1 MQNLKTK
8 LTSRKFL
15 IAAAGV
21 VSGIVLIAN
30 GSVTEGVTSII
41 ASVVAYLAAE
51 GLVDMAA
58 VKKTVGKSEE
68 IKDYIDC
75 GEVTEP
81 VTEDKIRNQVIH
93 TLEEQYGA
101 ADDDDDCG
109 MTE

>member
-21 VSGIVLIAN
+21 ISGIVLLVN
-30 GSVTEGVTSII
+30 GNVTEGVTSII

-58 VKKTVGKSEE
+58 VKKTVAQAESVADKM
-68 IKDYIDC
+68 DD
-75 GEVTEP
+75 
-81 VTEDKIRNQVIH
+81 EDV
-93 TLEEQYGA
+93 G
-101 ADDDDDCG
+101 G
-109 MTE
+109 MTD

>member
-1 MQNLKTK
+1 MTNLKSK

-30 GSVTEGVTSII
+30 GNTTEGVTSII

-58 VKKTVGKSEE
+58 VKKTVEQAETVADKMDETSNTNVIGF
-68 IKDYIDC
+68 
-75 GEVTEP
+75 VTASP
-81 VTEDKIRNQVIH
+81 VDDED
-93 TLEEQYGA
+93 G
-101 ADDDDDCG
+101 CG
-109 MTE
+109 MTD

>member
-15 IAAAGV
+15 IAAA
-21 VSGIVLIAN
+21 
-30 GSVTEGVTSII
+30 GVTSII

-58 VKKTVGKSEE
+58 VKKTVAQAESVADKMDEGSTANA
-68 IKDYIDC
+68 I
-75 GEVTEP
+75 GFVTATP
-81 VTEDKIRNQVIH
+81 VDDED
-93 TLEEQYGA
+93 G
-101 ADDDDDCG
+101 CG

>member
-30 GSVTEGVTSII
+30 GNVTEGVTSII

-58 VKKTVGKSEE
+58 VKKTVAQAEIVADKMEE
-68 IKDYIDC
+68 VSTKNAI
-75 GEVTEP
+75 GFVTATP
-81 VTEDKIRNQVIH
+81 VDEDD
-93 TLEEQYGA
+93 G
-101 ADDDDDCG
+101 CG